1 MSASSP
7 STPSTPSSKT
17 TKEPSTP
24 DLSKIEPK
32 DGSNSI
38 STPIQK
44 SPEETSPVELTNSPV
59 PLTPN
64 QQLFGSFNNN
74 SSINSISS
82 QSVENV
88 SNSNVNA
95 PSSSGQQQNSIVSNK
110 RTESSHFQ
118 IGVSEDRNKRCR
130 RTMEV
135 R

>member
-1 MSASSP
+1 MSTVSP
-7 STPSTPSSKT
+7 STSSTPST
-17 TKEPSTP
+17 KEP
-24 DLSKIEPK
+24 DLNVKNKIEPK
-32 DGSNSI
+32 DGSSSI
-38 STPIQK
+38 STPIRK
-44 SPEETSPVELTNSPV
+44 NSEEASPVELTNSPV

-74 SSINSISS
+74 NSSNSISG

-95 PSSSGQQQNSIVSNK
+95 PSSSGQQQSPIVSSR
-110 RTESSHFQ
+110 RTESSHFK

-135 R
+135 K